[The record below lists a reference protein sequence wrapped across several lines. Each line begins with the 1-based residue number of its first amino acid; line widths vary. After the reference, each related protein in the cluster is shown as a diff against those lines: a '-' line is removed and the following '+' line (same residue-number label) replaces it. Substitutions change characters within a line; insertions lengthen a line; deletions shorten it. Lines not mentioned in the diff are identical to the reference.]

1 MQHILSKLQRIRNF
15 DPDIYLEKKLKLINQ
30 FFIEHN
36 LDSAVIGLSGGL
48 DSSVSL
54 LLLKKASE
62 QKGSPIKKII
72 AVIAPIVDSV
82 TTHQVEATARAV
94 ELVREHHIESNLVD
108 LTEPFHLIIKRTN
121 PTFVHGIK
129 IINADENANSKLAA
143 LMRTS
148 LFYYHREI
156 LKSIK
161 MNAVVVGTLNRDDG
175 SYIGNFEKSTDIVS
189 DVQLVADLHKSELV
203 KLGTLLNI
211 DESIISKPPN
221 RDDFRNKTDEE
232 LLGVPY
238 WFIEM
243 YLLIKDHGIGD
254 DDIFRKQ
261 EKEEYKK
268 YSTIIESLHEKNKH
282 KYENPLN
289 CYFLDI
295 MTRKIEGGW

>member
-15 DPDIYLEKKLKLINQ
+15 DPDIYLEKKIKLINQ
-30 FFIEHN
+30 FFIDHK
-36 LDSAVIGLSGGL
+36 LDSAVIGLSGGI

-62 QKGSPIKKII
+62 QKGSPIKKVI
-72 AVIAPIVDSV
+72 AVIVPIIDSV

-94 ELVREHHIESNLVD
+94 ELVREHQIESNLVD

-175 SYIGNFEKSTDIVS
+175 SYIGYFEKSTDIVA
-189 DVQLVADLHKSELV
+189 DLQLVADLHKSELV

-211 DESIISKPPN
+211 SENIISRSPN

-295 MTRKIEGGW
+295 MNRKIEGGW